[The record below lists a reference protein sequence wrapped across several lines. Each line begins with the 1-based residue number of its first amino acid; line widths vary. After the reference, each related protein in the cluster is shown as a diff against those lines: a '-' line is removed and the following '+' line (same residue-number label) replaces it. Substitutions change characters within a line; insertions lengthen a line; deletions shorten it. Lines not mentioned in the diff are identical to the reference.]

1 MPLPRAMEDG
11 SRKVSVNVG
20 PIESNLSKKD
30 EIAFLMDGGN
40 DADAAVDVET
50 EVNDGAAD
58 TDDDDDF
65 IYSFDIKSI
74 HYLVKHSNENPYNR
88 KSIPIKYKSIINH
101 PTDNYDYEEQLEN
114 EKIKFYED

>member
-1 MPLPRAMEDG
+1 MEDG

-30 EIAFLMDGGN
+30 EIVFLMDGGN

-58 TDDDDDF
+58 TDDDDGDA
-65 IYSFDIKSI
+65 SVDVATMRD
-74 HYLVKHSNENPYNR
+74 LPA
-88 KSIPIKYKSIINH
+88 
-101 PTDNYDYEEQLEN
+101 
-114 EKIKFYED
+114 

>member
-1 MPLPRAMEDG
+1 MEDG

-40 DADAAVDVET
+40 DVDAAVDVET

-58 TDDDDDF
+58 ADDDDDDGDA
-65 IYSFDIKSI
+65 SVDVATMRD
-74 HYLVKHSNENPYNR
+74 LPA
-88 KSIPIKYKSIINH
+88 
-101 PTDNYDYEEQLEN
+101 
-114 EKIKFYED
+114 